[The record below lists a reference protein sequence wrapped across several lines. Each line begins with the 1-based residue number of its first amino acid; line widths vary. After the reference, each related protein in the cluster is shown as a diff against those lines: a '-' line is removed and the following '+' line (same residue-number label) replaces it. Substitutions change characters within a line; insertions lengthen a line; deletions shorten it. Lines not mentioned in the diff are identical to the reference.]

1 MSESQTPTKGF
12 KIFHWVAV
20 VFLFLIMAQPTFD
33 NVTGLM
39 TGTLGS
45 GDVTVEVTLSQM
57 ALHVVAMIVGWV
69 GFFWFVKRQKRG
81 AYVSIVAHVLGL
93 TAVLTQ
99 TPELLKMMPMAALVV
114 FFVLLLVFALGPV
127 LLFKEQY
134 T

>member
-1 MSESQTPTKGF
+1 
-12 KIFHWVAV
+12 
-20 VFLFLIMAQPTFD
+20 MAQPTGV
-33 NVTGLM
+33 NVTALM

-45 GDVTVEVTLSQM
+45 GDISVEVTLSQM
-57 ALHVVAMIVGWV
+57 ALHVVATFVGWV

-81 AYVSIVAHVLGL
+81 AYTSIVAHFLGL

-99 TPELLKMMPMAALVV
+99 TPDLLKMMPAAALVV